1 MSWTN
6 AAITAEGHALQAAL
20 VGTGKGLVF
29 TRAASGA
36 GLAAGTLE
44 EQTAVTDERQAL
56 SLQPAQVLEGAK
68 VRVRAVLVN
77 TGLSAGYTMR
87 QLGFYARAED
97 SGDEV
102 LYALVQDEAGDPI
115 PAAAESPGFSV
126 DWTYVFSFGGAAEVT
141 VELDPAGVI
150 GWGAVGQPDGVAG
163 LGPDGKVPEEQMP
176 EMDYVPAG
184 SAAPIEGLPT
194 NDVRTGTV
202 RDGQSIAAGDV
213 VNVQDGEIYRDVVA
227 QKNVETVLLSVGT
240 SSCACDTFPDGVILA
255 SLTRSSDNGPTTW
268 LLDSD
273 GRIITSIAGES
284 NDRKTRQVFCLSN
297 TLCGI
302 LNRLSDNRVT
312 VQYLTRNG
320 NSLSVKNTFLVIA
333 DTANTDAVAVSLS
346 PLTHLLISGSA
357 TSLSVMI
364 RDTDKNQSISAG
376 TLNVNVY
383 SSSLSAT
390 RIPDDDN
397 GNKRAC
403 IFFSDAGD
411 GIKGKA
417 VIVTIDSSNAVTF
430 GEVATIINSTAH
442 HVQCTYSNGVIYA
455 LSQTTLYVFNEALSV
470 LGNAGLYGSGTS
482 GADTALIGLPTG
494 VVAVNGSTNYNA
506 VFATWNGTSIE
517 HGSPY
522 KFNIGNPSNYVSGT
536 RISDNEILLAYAD
549 TGNSNYGT
557 TTILEISGD
566 QIAGSFLDNSKD
578 AIALESG
585 KGGDT
590 IKLGFGGYC
599 ACEGV
604 TAGQTID
611 SEGVTAYSPLDGWLE
626 IKDQWAKGYVTGEY
640 TGNGTYGA
648 GNPTVIDVGFRPQC
662 LIIEVVS
669 AGSATGVVFIAL
681 NGVNVS
687 YSLPT
692 SAAVTISFDKTQVS
706 FYSVSAS
713 GQMNL
718 SGAVYRYIAWR

>member
-1 MSWTN
+1 MSETTKGGDN
-6 AAITAEGHALQAAL
+6 LAIK
-20 VGTGKGLVF
+20 VNGKL
-29 TRAASGA
+29 
-36 GLAAGTLE
+36 
-44 EQTAVTDERQAL
+44 
-56 SLQPAQVLEGAK
+56 
-68 VRVRAVLVN
+68 
-77 TGLSAGYTMR
+77 
-87 QLGFYARAED
+87 
-97 SGDEV
+97 
-102 LYALVQDEAGDPI
+102 
-115 PAAAESPGFSV
+115 
-126 DWTYVFSFGGAAEVT
+126 
-141 VELDPAGVI
+141 
-150 GWGAVGQPDGVAG
+150 VAG
-163 LGPDGKVPEEQMP
+163 LGKSAYEQAQEGGYTGTEE
-176 EMDYVPAG
+176 EFISALANIG
-184 SAAPIEGLPT
+184 SNPTAEGLPV
-194 NDVRTGTV
+194 NDVRTGIV

-599 ACEGV
+599 ACEGI

-626 IKDQWAKGYVTGEY
+626 IKDSWARGYVTGEY
-640 TGNGTYGA
+640 TGN
-648 GNPTVIDVGFRPQC
+648 
-662 LIIEVVS
+662 
-669 AGSATGVVFIAL
+669 
-681 NGVNVS
+681 
-687 YSLPT
+687 
-692 SAAVTISFDKTQVS
+692 SAAVFNIDLGFKPAAIAIADVTYNNTFSIVCFRGCSQLNYMNETTLKSAGITWNDAGVS
-706 FYSVSAS
+706 LSDAAS
-713 GQMNL
+713 LN
-718 SGAVYRYIAWR
+718 SNNYKYRYIAWR